1 MELNELQY
9 RMKIRDII
17 IIASTGHPKFT
28 IAISCRKEPP
38 VVLLMFSGA
47 SKFWPLLLLAAKRTS
62 YLPVM
67 ANVLSCHVT

>member
-9 RMKIRDII
+9 RRKIRDII

-38 VVLLMFSGA
+38 VVLLMLVERQSFVLFVYIYVSL
-47 SKFWPLLLLAAKRTS
+47 SDKFAVISDFMKT
-62 YLPVM
+62 
-67 ANVLSCHVT
+67 